1 MDEPQTEVWERM
13 KLKKL
18 RKEAAAA
25 AREKEAAAAAREKAA
40 AEHKA
45 VAERSVS
52 SASSSAA
59 SQDVSEDKAQDHYM
73 EDEEMKAEADA
84 TEDTSNIDEEEPEDD
99 MCADDTQLRLRF
111 QELHQEDEE
120 IDATEDTSNIDEEEP
135 EDDMCADD
143 TQLRLRFQELHQEDE
158 EMKQVLPKKVED
170 DATHNTNNIDEKQ
183 PEDALFPDEDNY
195 SWQDDHRWWMDPSD
209 GTSCRM
215 DANKAWH
222 KVKDGDWHPD
232 WDAWKYF
239 REDVEPKQI
248 INEDTGAEKYRQ
260 FVQVVLRTNP
270 DLLRELRAP
279 CLHGEDRVKQFLQTR
294 SFDNPEFERV
304 LRKMLADSPE
314 SDTTVQQAD
323 TTVQQ
328 ADTPRLPTLVTLKE
342 TKVQK
347 RIRKHRPGSKK
358 NKLRR
363 TRTAVDD

>member
-73 EDEEMKAEADA
+73 EDEEMKAEA
-84 TEDTSNIDEEEPEDD
+84 
-99 MCADDTQLRLRF
+99 
-111 QELHQEDEE
+111 
-120 IDATEDTSNIDEEEP
+120 DATEDTSNIDEEEP

>member
-1 MDEPQTEVWERM
+1 MEEPQKQKKWRYRCRRNAEKYEEM
-13 KLKKL
+13 KHEEQKGGDEEPPAKKM
-18 RKEAAAA
+18 RVDE
-25 AREKEAAAAAREKAA
+25 E
-40 AEHKA
+40 
-45 VAERSVS
+45 
-52 SASSSAA
+52 
-59 SQDVSEDKAQDHYM
+59 QSEDAIFP
-73 EDEEMKAEADA
+73 EEMKAEADA
-84 TEDTSNIDEEEPEDD
+84 TDNTSNIDEEEPEDD
-99 MCADDTQLRLRF
+99 DDTQLRLIF
-111 QELHQEDEE
+111 QELLPNPSIPPEDEYQEGEDQEDEDQEDEE
-120 IDATEDTSNIDEEEP
+120 K
-135 EDDMCADD
+135 
-143 TQLRLRFQELHQEDE
+143 
-158 EMKQVLPKKVED
+158 KQVLPKKVED

-260 FVQVVLRTNP
+260 FIQVVLRTNP

-279 CLHGEDRVKQFLQTR
+279 CLHGKDRVKQFLQTR
-294 SFDNPEFERV
+294 SFDNPEFERL
-304 LRKMLADSPE
+304 LREMVADSPE

-328 ADTPRLPTLVTLKE
+328 ADTPRLPTLVTLKA

-347 RIRKHRPGSKK
+347 RIRKPRSGSKK
-358 NKLRR
+358 DKLRR
-363 TRTAVDD
+363 TRTAVTPKRRDTTRDTTRCGG